1 MHGSSL
7 CMCFWRKTGS
17 GRLEVAASDVSGR
30 WNLLNQSQL
39 KAGAISPGTPALPP
53 PSLSLSLSLPTYS
66 VLRQHFK
73 WMLDVTRDENIMIF
87 FNIMILNWTWV

>member
-17 GRLEVAASDVSGR
+17 GRLEVVASDVSGR

-39 KAGAISPGTPALPP
+39 KAGAISPGTPALSLP
-53 PSLSLSLSLPTYS
+53 PSLIALRSLQIIDKYYKLFRKDAWKQPSHVFLKKDWCLE
-66 VLRQHFK
+66 
-73 WMLDVTRDENIMIF
+73 D
-87 FNIMILNWTWV
+87 